1 MYVARRVKKNIQ
13 YIWRFHCGGYTFTC
27 PRWSPPRFK
36 GYADATVSLETMVS
50 SVTFTSRHRLRLE
63 ATWIE
68 SRSADNYRRRRVGRQ
83 ATRPTPNAAHARY
96 HTSAPPHSQS
106 RSHNAS
112 GEATL
117 ATKDAFS
124 AAVFPK
130 PTTRDVS
137 WYACNEDELGCRR
150 DFSGQ
155 LGRLYLNSF
164 SLEKKWNDLK

>member
-1 MYVARRVKKNIQ
+1 MYCREAVRGRGGGKKKISKVSHAEMEENIL
-13 YIWRFHCGGYTFTC
+13 FNGDLHH
-27 PRWSPPRFK
+27 
-36 GYADATVSLETMVS
+36 VS
-50 SVTFTSRHRLRLE
+50 SGTPVGLGYDGVSATFTSRHRPRLE

-83 ATRPTPNAAHARY
+83 RDQPRIAAHARY
-96 HTSAPPHSQS
+96 PTSAPPHSQS

-137 WYACNEDELGCRR
+137 RDTRVATR
-150 DFSGQ
+150 DFSARP
-155 LGRLYLNSF
+155 GRLFEQCLFLRGY
-164 SLEKKWNDLK
+164 